1 MTPRNNKLLADLP
14 DSEYQKLA
22 PHMELV
28 SLVKGETLFKTGDVS
43 THVYYPVGAIVSM
56 MNEMSDGYSVETYM
70 LGNSSTVGALN
81 MPSFYTAYVR
91 SSGLAYRLPMSILQ
105 REYPFC
111 PVYMKNAMAAMRRM
125 LMQLSQS
132 IACGK
137 HHSVEQQLIRWI
149 LITLDRISTHKIVI
163 THQELSRILGF
174 RREAVTLAL
183 KRLSGLGCITSRR
196 GEIEVLHRQGLE
208 ARSCDCYWIGQEKKR
223 SVVSAA
229 KVCMVPPTG
238 IEPVSLP

>member
-1 MTPRNNKLLADLP
+1 MPRNNTLLAALP
-14 DSEYQKLA
+14 ECEYEKLA
-22 PHMELV
+22 PYMELV
-28 SLVKGETLFKTGDVS
+28 SLVKGDTLFKTGDVP

-81 MPSFYTAYVR
+81 VPSFYRAYVR
-91 SSGLAYRLPMSILQ
+91 NSGLAYRLPMSILQ

-111 PVYMKNAMAAMRRM
+111 PVYMRVALTAMRRM

-137 HHSVEQQLIRWI
+137 HHSVEQQLIRWM
-149 LITLDRISTHKIVI
+149 LITLDRMSTVKIAI
-163 THQELSRILGF
+163 THHELSRILGF

-183 KRLSGLGCITSRR
+183 KRLGDLGCITSRR
-196 GEIEVLHRQGLE
+196 GELEVLNRQGLE
-208 ARSCDCYWIGQEKKR
+208 KLSCECYWIGQEKKR
-223 SVVSAA
+223 
-229 KVCMVPPTG
+229 
-238 IEPVSLP
+238 PVG